1 MNENMG
7 KFETLKLATKYWGGD
22 QETSTLI
29 IILFLLVFITL
40 LIVGFLVQKYMKQK
54 NLKHFFVKYAKNKG
68 LTDEEIEILWT
79 YANKMDRDPMLVLE
93 FKAPFEKVVDLYI
106 KSDPKANE
114 ELIQDM
120 RKKLDFVIQS
130 PYIPLI
136 TTKDIEIFQNGRMIF
151 SNNRAINVALYD
163 KDERYMYWLVV
174 ENDLPSGISKGETVK
189 IVFIRNDDGIY
200 TITLPIEDI
209 INENGKTIVKLP
221 HTFELHRT
229 QRREYPRV
237 KVNEPVKV
245 FIEDEKNGETVTVA
259 GRFEDIS
266 AGGGRICFDK
276 IDDILK
282 KVKYGE
288 KLKVSFKLDG
298 ELFELEYK
306 VLEKEAKPK
315 YICFRGIFDN
325 IDEKT
330 KDEIMEFVQKE
341 QLKMAQLK
349 RKDG

>member
-40 LIVGFLVQKYMKQK
+40 LIVGFLVQRYMKLK

-106 KSDPKANE
+106 KSDPNADEN
-114 ELIQDM
+114 LVQDM

-130 PYIPLI
+130 PYIPI
-136 TTKDIEIFQNGRMIF
+136 VTTKDIEIFQNGRMIF

-174 ENDLPSGISKGETVK
+174 DNDLPPNIQKGEIVK
-189 IVFIRNDDGIY
+189 VVFVRNDDGIY

-209 INENGKTIVKLP
+209 INEGGKTIIKLP

-237 KVNEPVKV
+237 KINEPVKV
-245 FIEDEKNGETVTVA
+245 VINDEANKEKVVLQGT
-259 GRFEDIS
+259 FYDIS
-266 AGGGRICFDK
+266 AGGGKICFEKDF
-276 IDDILK
+276 DILK
-282 KVKYGE
+282 KVKYGDTFTIT
-288 KLKVSFKLDG
+288 FKLDG
-298 ELFELEYK
+298 ELFELKYK
-306 VLEKEAKPK
+306 VLEKDAKPK
-315 YICFRGIFDN
+315 QLCLRGIFED

-341 QLKMAQLK
+341 QLKLAQIK